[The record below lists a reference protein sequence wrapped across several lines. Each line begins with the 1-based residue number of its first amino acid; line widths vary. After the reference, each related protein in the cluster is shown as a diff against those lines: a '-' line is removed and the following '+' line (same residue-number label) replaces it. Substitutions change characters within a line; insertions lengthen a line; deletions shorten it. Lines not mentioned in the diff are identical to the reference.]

1 MTKKKNSSTN
11 AAYFLPAHLSF
22 HLFAHNEMSW
32 KKDTQEN
39 SLFLKIT
46 KDPYEQH
53 QDDKISHA
61 NK

>member
-1 MTKKKNSSTN
+1 
-11 AAYFLPAHLSF
+11 
-22 HLFAHNEMSW
+22 MSW

-61 NK
+61 NKEHIFCFYLK